1 MGPVFRRV
9 GRRGLS
15 VLDLESRW
23 HLQAAVGFVGF
34 VGFFACGR
42 SGPLAVLLA
51 PAEVRGGDTV
61 PMSRP
66 PRVIFLSFPLS
77 LVRALSIVL
86 IFSKNQF

>member
-34 VGFFACGR
+34 VACGR
-42 SGPLAVLLA
+42 SGSLAVLLA

-61 PMSRP
+61 PVSRP
-66 PRVIFLSFPLS
+66 PPPGSFFFLFRSVWLE
-77 LVRALSIVL
+77 LYQLC
-86 IFSKNQF
+86 

>member
-15 VLDLESRW
+15 ALDLESRW

-34 VGFFACGR
+34 VACGR
-42 SGPLAVLLA
+42 SGSLAVLLA
-51 PAEVRGGDTV
+51 PAEIRGGDTV
-61 PMSRP
+61 PVSRPP

>member
-9 GRRGLS
+9 GWPGLA

-23 HLQAAVGFVGF
+23 HLQAAVGSVRFV
-34 VGFFACGR
+34 ACGR

-61 PMSRP
+61 PVSRP
-66 PRVIFLSFPLS
+66 GSFFFLFRSVWLE
-77 LVRALSIVL
+77 LYQLC
-86 IFSKNQF
+86 

>member
-9 GRRGLS
+9 GRRGLA

-23 HLQAAVGFVGF
+23 HLQAAVGFVRF
-34 VGFFACGR
+34 VACGR

-61 PMSRP
+61 PVSP
-66 PRVIFLSFPLS
+66 PPPLS

>member
-9 GRRGLS
+9 GRRGLA

-34 VGFFACGR
+34 VACGR

-61 PMSRP
+61 PVSRP
-66 PRVIFLSFPLS
+66 PGSFFFLFRSVWLE
-77 LVRALSIVL
+77 LYQLC
-86 IFSKNQF
+86 

>member
-15 VLDLESRW
+15 ALDLESRW

-34 VGFFACGR
+34 VACGR

-66 PRVIFLSFPLS
+66 PPGHFSF
-77 LVRALSIVL
+77 
-86 IFSKNQF
+86 FSAQSG